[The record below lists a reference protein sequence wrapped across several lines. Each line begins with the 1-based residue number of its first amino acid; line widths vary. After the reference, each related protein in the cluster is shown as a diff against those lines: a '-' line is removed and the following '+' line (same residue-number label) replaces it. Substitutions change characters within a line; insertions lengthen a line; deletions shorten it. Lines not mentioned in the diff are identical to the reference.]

1 MLLQLPFDILQ
12 KVLCALHEDVHEG
25 FTARAEVIEG
35 FEAHHMPSPPPPP
48 SHALY
53 CTCKVGG
60 CPEGALTIALTHKWA
75 ITNLSSLLLPP
86 RPS

>member
-12 KVLCALHEDVHEG
+12 KVLCALHGDVREG
-25 FTARAEVIEG
+25 FTARAEVIE
-35 FEAHHMPSPPPPP
+35 ADHTPSPPPPP

-60 CPEGALTIALTHKWA
+60 CPD
-75 ITNLSSLLLPP
+75 
-86 RPS
+86 